1 MSRSVSTM
9 VMVLLWPCMVFA
21 AHPLITDDAGT
32 QGKGKFQLEVNGQY
46 DSDRETA
53 NGASVKTTGGQA
65 AIALTYGIIDSV
77 DLAAGL
83 LYQGIREK
91 DAGVLVSNERG
102 ISDATLDIKWRFFER
117 DGFSFAVKPGYH
129 VFLIGTTEAA
139 PWAFHANL
147 GYVRNESKFDE
158 NKNLWH
164 ASLAA
169 TYEVVENLKL
179 VGNIGSESNPEKT
192 ADRNPAFLIAGVLY
206 SFADNLDVDFG
217 VKAGLNKSET
227 DYSILAGLTY
237 RL

>member
-117 DGFSFAVKPGYH
+117 DGFSFAVKPGASFPTGDEDKGLGAEKTGYH

-179 VGNIGSESNPEKT
+179 VGNIGSESNPEK
-192 ADRNPAFLIAGVLY
+192 
-206 SFADNLDVDFG
+206 NLTVIPRFS
-217 VKAGLNKSET
+217 LPES
-227 DYSILAGLTY
+227 SI
-237 RL
+237 RLPTILMSTSA